1 MLSINKEILIN
12 KFGQGIVSID
22 TLINLLN
29 EEENKR
35 EFLEEIVHLIMQSK
49 PSSDDIELAIKE
61 SKLRPTYTPCILLRK
76 GIETYKLKNIINLP
90 DNELEKS
97 LILLMALF
105 KIAYTRRFNEEKN
118 DPYKWWYWDLSD
130 SAKEDLIY
138 KKFS

>member
-61 SKLRPTYTPCILLRK
+61 SKLRPTYTPIF
-76 GIETYKLKNIINLP
+76 Y
-90 DNELEKS
+90 
-97 LILLMALF
+97 
-105 KIAYTRRFNEEKN
+105 
-118 DPYKWWYWDLSD
+118 
-130 SAKEDLIY
+130 
-138 KKFS
+138 